1 MNIYTDS
8 RLRLLRALVELAR
21 ELPPSALNALI
32 SALDSGRGSQNLEH
46 FAATPTMREKLR
58 RLEELCSLQ
67 PEIDSQAIAFALQAA
82 VETAA
87 AVGDDHRTEIA
98 WTGPATEAVPLRRVD
113 QVIYDMVGN
122 AKEEVLLVTYA
133 AYKAERALKALRDA
147 TDRGVHVRLVIE
159 LAQESG
165 GKITFDGLHAFRTA
179 VPSAQVFYWPLDR
192 RKVSA
197 SGTYGSM
204 HAKCVVT
211 DKRRAIV
218 SSANLTD
225 YALEINMELGL
236 LVERDVAARLA
247 EHFDQLIAREEL
259 VLASKSR

>member
-1 MNIYTDS
+1 MNIPTDS

-21 ELPPSALNALI
+21 ELPPSTLNALI
-32 SALDSGRGSQNLEH
+32 SALESGGRSQNLGRL
-46 FAATPTMREKLR
+46 AATPTMREKLR
-58 RLEELCSLQ
+58 RLEELCGLQ
-67 PEIDSQAIAFALQAA
+67 PEIDTQAIAFALRSAAEAVSA
-82 VETAA
+82 VE
-87 AVGDDHRTEIA
+87 VDHRAEIA

-165 GKITFDGLHAFRTA
+165 GKITFDGLQAFRTA
-179 VPSAQVFYWPLDR
+179 VPSAQVFYWPMDR
-192 RKVSA
+192 RKRSA
-197 SGTYGSM
+197 SGAYGAM
-204 HAKCVVT
+204 HAKCLVA
-211 DKRRAIV
+211 DRSRAIV

-225 YALEINMELGL
+225 YALEANMELGL
-236 LVERDVAARLA
+236 LVERAIAGRLA
-247 EHFDQLIAREEL
+247 EHFDQLIVRGEL
-259 VLASKSR
+259 ISAI